1 MKLKRILYCT
11 CFLLL
16 CSLSISAQSTAEQE
30 YNRERVR
37 LDKKAKEDLH
47 KQIQEFISYL
57 NKADDFQ
64 KEIMKQ
70 ELLTYFEN
78 KKEIILGPTPHS
90 EKEQLLIA
98 LDFNHFK
105 AVEEMVSSEIMTHL
119 KGFITDRNAELK
131 LLKKT
136 TTKHKN

>member
-1 MKLKRILYCT
+1 M
-11 CFLLL
+11 
-16 CSLSISAQSTAEQE
+16 SAQSTAEQE
-30 YNRERVR
+30 YKRERIR

-57 NKADDFQ
+57 KKADDFQ
-64 KEIMKQ
+64 KEIIKQ

-105 AVEEMVSSEIMTHL
+105 GIEDMVTTEVMSHI